1 MPSTAPLPATR
12 HTSGTSA
19 MTPLPSTLGEL
30 GELCGGEVDE
40 LGVLLWLTAR
50 RIEAG
55 LESRRRRL
63 GSTCASLHPACVHEE
78 RALSYELA
86 LDFEEYAGCGEAV
99 ARDLALLASPRDYD
113 DAPAQD
119 DLASACRRLAEWCEG
134 TARLGFAV
142 RFADAAAELDP
153 TEPVHA
159 NLAGRLNREAGHWLR
174 AHAHFRRGVA
184 AARAKNDRMAYVRG
198 YLGWGNLW
206 AELGEHAEAT
216 KLYQRA
222 AWHAQRSGRRAL
234 AAEVHHD
241 MLVMATAAG
250 EYEDAARFAERAIN
264 VYPVHHERIPAL
276 AYDFALLLVRQRM
289 HRGALPLLEEA
300 AGKFRLP
307 NLCVLAT
314 SALARAAAGAG
325 QMAAYV
331 DARERALGEIA
342 RFGLTAPAPFVNL
355 AHAARCARDWP
366 RTEEYAARAHGLAAA
381 RGYAEEERLA
391 AMLLRWSSARVE
403 EEAPV
408 EMPRWRP
415 GMEFE
420 PLLPLVHL
428 RLSSIL
434 ARWRGPTWRRKQQAG
449 QEQRG
454 KV

>member
-1 MPSTAPLPATR
+1 
-12 HTSGTSA
+12 
-19 MTPLPSTLGEL
+19 MTPLPSTFGEL

-55 LESRRRRL
+55 LESRQRRS

-86 LDFEEYAGCGEAV
+86 LDFEEHAGSGEAV
-99 ARDLALLASPRDYD
+99 AGDLGLLASPWDYD
-113 DAPAQD
+113 DAPAPD

-134 TARLGFAV
+134 TGRLGFAV

-153 TEPVHA
+153 AEPVHA

-241 MLVMATAAG
+241 MLVMAAAAG

-289 HRGALPLLEEA
+289 HRGALPLLEQA

-307 NLCVLAT
+307 NLSVLAT

-325 QMAAYV
+325 QMAAYAE
-331 DARERALGEIA
+331 ARERALGEIA

-355 AHAARCARDWP
+355 AYAARCVRDWP
-366 RTEEYAARAHGLAAA
+366 RTEEYAARAHELAAA

-391 AMLLRWSSARVE
+391 AMLLRWSSVRVE

-420 PLLPLVHL
+420 PLLPLIHL

>member
-1 MPSTAPLPATR
+1 
-12 HTSGTSA
+12 
-19 MTPLPSTLGEL
+19 MTPLPSSLGEL
-30 GELCGGEVDE
+30 AELCGGEVDG

-55 LESRRRRL
+55 LDSRRRRS
-63 GSTCASLHPACVHEE
+63 GPTSASLHPACVHED
-78 RALSYELA
+78 RALSFELA
-86 LDFEEYAGCGEAV
+86 LDFEEHARAGEAV
-99 ARDLALLASPRDYD
+99 ARDLESLAYPWDYD
-113 DAPAQD
+113 DAPTPT
-119 DLASACRRLAEWCEG
+119 ASAAACRRLAEWCEG
-134 TARLGFAV
+134 TGRLGFAI

-153 TEPVHA
+153 SEPLLA

-206 AELGEHAEAT
+206 AELGEHAEAR

-241 MLVMATAAG
+241 MLVMAAAAG

-276 AYDFALLLVRQRM
+276 AYDFALLLIRQRM
-289 HRGALPLLEEA
+289 HQGALPLLEKA
-300 AGKFRLP
+300 VGKFRLP
-307 NLCVLAT
+307 NLSVLAM

-325 QMAAYV
+325 KVAAYSE
-331 DARERALGEIA
+331 AQERALDEIT
-342 RFGLTAPAPFVNL
+342 RCGLNAPAPFVNL
-355 AHAARCARDWP
+355 AYAARCVRDWP
-366 RTEEYAARAHGLAAA
+366 RTEEYAARAHELATA

-391 AMLLRWSSARVE
+391 AMLLRWSAARVE

-415 GMEFE
+415 GMQFE
-420 PLLPLVHL
+420 PLLPLIHQ
-428 RLSSIL
+428 RLSSVL

>member
-1 MPSTAPLPATR
+1 MAPLP
-12 HTSGTSA
+12 S
-19 MTPLPSTLGEL
+19 PFGEL
-30 GELCGGEVDE
+30 AELCGGEVDE
-40 LGVLLWLTAR
+40 LGVLLWLAAR
-50 RIEAG
+50 RIEAT
-55 LESRRRRL
+55 LESRRRRS
-63 GSTCASLHPACVHEE
+63 GPTSASMHPACVHEARE
-78 RALSYELA
+78 RSYVLA
-86 LDFEEYAGCGEAV
+86 LDFAEHAGAGEALED
-99 ARDLALLASPRDYD
+99 DLACLAVPWGCD
-113 DAPAQD
+113 DAPAP
-119 DLASACRRLAEWCEG
+119 AERAAACRRVAEWCEG
-134 TARLGFAV
+134 TGRLGFAI

-153 TEPVHA
+153 SEPMLA
-159 NLAGRLNREAGHWLR
+159 NLAGRLNREAGQWLR

-184 AARAKNDRMAYVRG
+184 AARAKSDRMAYVRG

-206 AELGEHAEAT
+206 AELGEHAEAR

-222 AWHAQRSGRRAL
+222 AWHAQRSGKRAL

-241 MLVMATAAG
+241 MLVMAAAAG
-250 EYEDAARFAERAIN
+250 EYEDAARYAERAIN

-289 HRGALPLLEEA
+289 HQGALPLLERA

-307 NLCVLAT
+307 NLRVLAL

-325 QMAAYV
+325 RADAYSE
-331 DARERALGEIA
+331 AREQALDEIA
-342 RFGLTAPAPFVNL
+342 RFSLNAPAPFVNL
-355 AHAARCARDWP
+355 AYAARCVRDWA
-366 RTEEYAARAHGLAAA
+366 RCAEYASRAHELAAA

-391 AMLLRWSSARVE
+391 AMLLRWAAARVE

-408 EMPRWRP
+408 ELPRWRP

-420 PLLPLVHL
+420 PLLPLIHQ
-428 RLSSIL
+428 RLSWVL